1 MKKIWKVFLSFIILE
16 IFEYSFRIIF
26 LIFLHVYN
34 KSLAV
39 SSFWRILHSFRISQI
54 AFDIGCF
61 EYLLLHQVIYGSK

>member
-1 MKKIWKVFLSFIILE
+1 MESIFIFYNIGNIR
-16 IFEYSFRIIF
+16 IFISNY
-26 LIFLHVYN
+26 FLHIYN

-61 EYLLLHQVIYGSK
+61 EYLLLHQVTYGSK

>member
-1 MKKIWKVFLSFIILE
+1 MESIFIFYNIGNIR
-16 IFEYSFRIIF
+16 IFISNYFSNFF
-26 LIFLHVYN
+26 TTYN